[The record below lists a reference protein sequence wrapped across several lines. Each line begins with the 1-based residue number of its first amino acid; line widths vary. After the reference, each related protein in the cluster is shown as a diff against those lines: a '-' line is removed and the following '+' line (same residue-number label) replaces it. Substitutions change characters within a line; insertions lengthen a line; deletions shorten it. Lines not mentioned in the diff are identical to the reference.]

1 MGGEEIDGREI
12 KEKHLADLLETMK
25 NFNKYS
31 TELSQKMIKLA
42 KRMNMLT
49 WVIAVLT
56 AILTFFTIYQVF
68 IC

>member
-1 MGGEEIDGREI
+1 MGEEIGGREI
-12 KEKHLADLLETMK
+12 KEKHLSDLLETMK
-25 NFNKYS
+25 NFNKSS
-31 TELSQKMIKLA
+31 TGLSQEMIKLA
-42 KRMNMLT
+42 KSMKKLT